1 MILKHIFY
9 KILTIRILRLFQ
21 AGNSF
26 YIYCVNCYVAPYLQ
40 AFIRTPG

>member
-9 KILTIRILRLFQ
+9 KILTIRILRLLQ

-26 YIYCVNCYVAPYLQ
+26 YIYCVNCYVGPYLHT
-40 AFIRTPG
+40 FIWTPD